1 MPKITLNGKQINAKS
16 GQTILSVAYEQ
27 GIKIP
32 TICFL
37 KEINEIGYCRM
48 CVVEIETEKD
58 LVSACDTPIKKG
70 MVIQTESDRVIES
83 RKASLALL
91 AKRHKFNCWTCPR
104 GDGSCDFYNL
114 LKDYSVD
121 DFQFGPARGRFEFTI
136 GGEAINQDQ
145 TKCVLCKRCVA
156 VCSSVV
162 TAKAIKFRDEP
173 DATDPI
179 VSPTPGLTFDDSG
192 CISCGECTK
201 VCPTGALIETDHMDK
216 VEEAIRLGKDV
227 IAQIDPSVKGAI
239 GEAFGY
245 GIGKDVVEVENKLY
259 SALMELG
266 FSEVQDLSNSS
277 DLMIMEQSAELITR
291 LEKFDQGETNML
303 PMFTSSSAGWIR
315 YIEQF
320 QPNYLENLST
330 VKSPHMMNAALVR
343 QTKEDAYIVSIMPS
357 TASKYEVSRNEYAN
371 QVDAVLTT
379 REFARMLK
387 KNKVILRDLEDKSM
401 DEFNGYGKLFG
412 SIGVEAYATLQQ
424 ASSILT
430 GSTIDLDINSIRS
443 LEDNITEA
451 SVTVGDKQL
460 NIAVVHGGQG
470 LKRMFEILATS
481 KKQYHFIEVQDN
493 FGGLLNSGGQP
504 IVQEEFLIG
513 TNVAK
518 LRTEGMEREVELPQN
533 NPFVKAVYDNKL
545 SKPGSNEAYK
555 LLHTKFSKKS
565 FRRE

>member
-16 GQTILSVAYEQ
+16 GQTILSVAYEN

-32 TICFL
+32 TICFM

-48 CVVEIETEKD
+48 CVVEVNTEKD

-70 MVIQTESDRVIES
+70 MVIQTDSDRVIES
-83 RKASLALL
+83 RTASLTLL
-91 AKRHKFNCWTCPR
+91 AKKHKFNCWTCPR

-114 LKDYSVD
+114 LKDYRVD
-121 DFQFGPARGRFEFTI
+121 DFQFGPARGRFEFMI
-136 GGEAINQDQ
+136 DGAAINQDQ

-156 VCSSVV
+156 VCSDVV
-162 TAKAIKFRDEP
+162 TAKALKFRDEP
-173 DATDPI
+173 DAVNPI

-216 VEEAIRLGKDV
+216 VEEAIRLGKHV
-227 IAQIDPSVKGAI
+227 VAQLDPSVKGAI

-245 GIGKDVVEVENKLY
+245 GIGENVAEVENKLY
-259 SALMELG
+259 NALLEVG
-266 FSEVQDLSNSS
+266 FSEVQDLSNAS
-277 DLMIMEQSAELITR
+277 DLMVMEQAQELLTR
-291 LEKFDQGETNML
+291 LEKFDNGETNML

-330 VKSPHMMNAALVR
+330 VKSPHMMNASLLRAEN
-343 QTKEDAYIVSIMPS
+343 KDAYVVSVMPS
-357 TASKYEVSRNEYAN
+357 TASKYEISRNEFAG

-387 KNKVILRDLEDKSM
+387 KNKVILRDVEDKAL
-401 DEFNGYGKLFG
+401 DAFVGYGKMIG
-412 SIGVEAYATLQQ
+412 SVGVEALATLKQ
-424 ASSILT
+424 AASLK
-430 GSTIDLDINSIRS
+430 GANLELDLNSIRD
-443 LEDNITEA
+443 LEENIKEA
-451 SVTVGDKQL
+451 TVTVDGKQL
-460 NIAVVHGGQG
+460 NVAVVHGGRG
-470 LKRMFEILATS
+470 LKRMFELLAVG

-504 IVQEEFLIG
+504 IVHEEFLLG
-513 TNVAK
+513 TNVAA
-518 LRTEGMEREVELPQN
+518 LRASGIEVEADLPQN
-533 NPFVKAVYDNKL
+533 NPFVKAAYDNGL
-545 SKPGSNEAYK
+545 GKPGSNEAYK
-555 LLHTKFSKKS
+555 LLHTQFSKKS

>member
-16 GQTILSVAYEQ
+16 GQTILSVAYEN

-32 TICFL
+32 TICFM

-48 CVVEIETEKD
+48 CVVEVNTEKD

-70 MVIQTESDRVIES
+70 MVIQTDSDRVIES
-83 RKASLALL
+83 RTASLTLL
-91 AKRHKFNCWTCPR
+91 AKKHKFNCWTCPR

-114 LKDYSVD
+114 LKDYRVD
-121 DFQFGPARGRFEFTI
+121 DFQFGPARGRFEFMI
-136 GGEAINQDQ
+136 DGAAINQDQ

-156 VCSSVV
+156 VCSDVV
-162 TAKAIKFRDEP
+162 TAKALKFRDEP
-173 DATDPI
+173 DAVNPI

-216 VEEAIRLGKDV
+216 VEEAIRLGKHV
-227 IAQIDPSVKGAI
+227 VAQLDPSVKGAI

-245 GIGKDVVEVENKLY
+245 GIGENVAEVENKLY
-259 SALMELG
+259 NALLEVG
-266 FSEVQDLSNSS
+266 FSEVQDLSNAS
-277 DLMIMEQSAELITR
+277 DLMVMEQAQELLTR
-291 LEKFDQGETNML
+291 LEKFDNGETNML

-330 VKSPHMMNAALVR
+330 VKSPHMMNASLLRAEN
-343 QTKEDAYIVSIMPS
+343 KDAYVVSVMPS
-357 TASKYEVSRNEYAN
+357 TASKYEISRNEFAG

-387 KNKVILRDLEDKSM
+387 KNKVILRDVEDKAL
-401 DEFNGYGKLFG
+401 DAFVGYGKMIG
-412 SIGVEAYATLQQ
+412 SVGVEALATLKQ
-424 ASSILT
+424 AASLK
-430 GSTIDLDINSIRS
+430 GANLELDLNSIRD
-443 LEDNITEA
+443 LEENIKEA
-451 SVTVGDKQL
+451 TVTVDGKQL
-460 NIAVVHGGQG
+460 NVAVVHGGRG
-470 LKRMFEILATS
+470 LKRMFELLAVA

-504 IVQEEFLIG
+504 IVHEEFLLG
-513 TNVAK
+513 TNVAA
-518 LRTEGMEREVELPQN
+518 LRASGIEVEADLPQN
-533 NPFVKAVYDNKL
+533 NPFVKAAYDNGL
-545 SKPGSNEAYK
+545 GKPGSNEAYK
-555 LLHTKFSKKS
+555 LLHTQFSKKS